1 MRMLLDWN
9 YFSKVVCFVTNFFF
23 WKLPMLCLIGN
34 SELIDRATQRGTILP
49 NKTWETHTYNGPA
62 ATISYR
68 IRVVCDKNYYGKSCT
83 KFCLPRND
91 TFGHFTCD
99 ENGNK
104 VCMAGW
110 RGKHCETGRW
120 RIDIFCSQKQCIWL
134 RQCPWLSS
142 VLPFHSS
149 STRKPTKN
157 AQKTW
162 LERSALICLVLA
174 MALITESSLYLRE
187 NWCSVQHLDK

>member
-1 MRMLLDWN
+1 MLLI
-9 YFSKVVCFVTNFFF
+9 FFF